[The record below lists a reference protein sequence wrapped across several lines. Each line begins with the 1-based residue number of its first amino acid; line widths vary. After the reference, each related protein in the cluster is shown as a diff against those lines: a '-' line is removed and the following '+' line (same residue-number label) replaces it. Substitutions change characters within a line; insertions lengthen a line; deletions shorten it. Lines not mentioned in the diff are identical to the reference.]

1 MKKREKKGF
10 TIIEVVLV
18 LAIAGMIFLMVFI
31 ALPQMRRNQ
40 RDAERKDDM
49 MLFAEALKKFQTN
62 NRGALP
68 TTPTGGG
75 NIKVESRPTDSERK
89 DSSVVSSDTSWAAFY
104 YDYLDPGFADP
115 ENDNYALQIDY
126 CDAGGRGEACSED
139 NSKALDYTDY
149 TIHVVLQATCTE
161 DYTVLSNNP
170 RDFALLYRT
179 ENSGMYCYSANS

>member
-1 MKKREKKGF
+1 MKKQEKKGF

-68 TTPTGGG
+68 GSIGETD
-75 NIKVESRPTDSERK
+75 VDVASRPTEAQRNDGSMK
-89 DSSVVSSDTSWAAFY
+89 DTDWAAFY
-104 YDYLDPGFADP
+104 YDYLQPGFADP
-115 ENDNYALQIDY
+115 ENDNYALRIET
-126 CDAGGRGEACSED
+126 CNASNRGETCS
-139 NSKALDYTDY
+139 NNVSLDYTDY
-149 TIHVVLQATCTE
+149 VIHVMRQATCVD

-179 ENSGMYCYSANS
+179 ENSGMYCYAANS